1 MLLEKLVKIGYI
13 QLKILQKLCVC
24 YTKNWNHC
32 TNQCSIYPP
41 PQILWFEMKTH
52 LQNHLYN
59 HINLNLYDQRIY
71 AQVLCLFENG
81 GSATWLLSLLAKII
95 TSPLSLSYG
104 NACIFPNIPLTPIS
118 LSWWLN
124 GLHAVV
130 LVFLHC
136 LWIIWFMYL

>member
-1 MLLEKLVKIGYI
+1 MYVTQKIGTTV
-13 QLKILQKLCVC
+13 QTSVL
-24 YTKNWNHC
+24 YT
-32 TNQCSIYPP
+32 PP

-95 TSPLSLSYG
+95 TSPLSVMETLAFFQTSHWPQFHCHDGWMDYMLLCWFSCIAFGLFGSCFYNFG
-104 NACIFPNIPLTPIS
+104 NL
-118 LSWWLN
+118 
-124 GLHAVV
+124 
-130 LVFLHC
+130 C
-136 LWIIWFMYL
+136 LFECHWPV